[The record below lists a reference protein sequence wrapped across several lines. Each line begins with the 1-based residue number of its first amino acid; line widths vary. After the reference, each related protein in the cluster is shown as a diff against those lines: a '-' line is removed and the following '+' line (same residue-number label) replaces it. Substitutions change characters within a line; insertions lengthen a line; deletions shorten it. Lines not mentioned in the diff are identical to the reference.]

1 MRLYFTTCVLIFL
14 VNCTVLNNA
23 QDTGTI
29 NSTGIMGTEAV
40 SLSVSTTETSTIQQ
54 TETPETVL
62 TSEGNR
68 TRQTIP
74 TRAMPTRV
82 MPTRVR
88 PTKGAEYNHSE
99 EYLAEPEGYDGWYNN
114 LAHPDWGGAEMA
126 LTRRIPPAYVDGVYY
141 PSGEDR
147 PNPFTIS
154 DNTMFGVTG
163 SGSVLNR
170 TAFMTFFGQQVVEE
184 ILDAQRPGCPPEYF
198 NIPIPEGHRYTKYIP
213 LKEMPFLRSRVDQNT
228 GYNPNVPR
236 EQLNEITPWMDGGL
250 VYGTTKAWADALRSF
265 KDGKLA
271 GGEFPE
277 KNTIG
282 LPMANPPPPA
292 ESADHKLRDVTR
304 FFKLGNPRGDE
315 NPYLLTFG
323 ILWYRWHNYWAD
335 VIKSRNPD
343 WNDEQIFNE
352 ARKWVIG
359 TYQKIVWYEWLPA
372 FLNMDEEEM
381 NENAYDGYKP
391 YIHPQI
397 SHIFQSAAMR
407 FGHTLV
413 VPGVARRNASCHFY
427 TTTTHSSN
435 TPEDYDPTGRYGVRT
450 CNSFWNPQLPIE
462 ETGFESFLMGMA
474 SQLCEREDNIITE
487 DLRGNVFGRLD
498 FSRRDLM
505 AINIQRARDHGL
517 PDYNTARRAY
527 GLKVREN
534 FRDINPHCDSDKA
547 AIKCEVLDR
556 LNETYGG
563 DISKVDI
570 WPGGLLET
578 TNNGPGEL
586 FRTVILDQFRRIR
599 DGDRFW
605 FENEI
610 GGPFTEEERQEIW
623 NITIFDVLINA
634 TNINE
639 GDIQRDPFHFYE
651 DDVCYEEALEAF
663 DLTLSETELDNC
675 TDPYTFD
682 YFRGSQAS
690 FVLTFLAAGVWACG
704 CVALLYI
711 LSRIRRKEINESR
724 KAQRRKS
731 RKSAKET
738 TKLYAT
744 REWCGH
750 GQAERPVAV
759 RLGPGKTFVVL
770 NDRGNKVYRTI
781 DLTIHQKLTFLVCP
795 DQRRKMMAV
804 VIDKE
809 YDLVLKFDTE
819 EERNAFI
826 SDIESFLTDP
836 AVGVGRER
844 REVRQS
850 EMLRMANTKVER
862 QRTLERFFRVAFA
875 QAFKLD
881 IDPQDITELRSD
893 IAKDVLTCEL
903 TKQEFAEAL
912 SMKPDSVFVD
922 QMFDLVDKDDSGTV
936 SFREFL
942 DIIVIFAQGNPDDK
956 LELMFNMYDVDH
968 SGLLTREEF
977 KKMLKSMMEV
987 VSADLEPTQLEEVV
1001 QTMFKSAGFES
1012 KNELSLQD
1020 FNILMGEHKE
1030 ELSNAALQIQGQD
1043 IKNVQPDVKSAPRGT
1058 VIRREN
1064 APQRAR
1070 KTIIKAYAK
1079 GNADSSTASHA
1090 TSGGVKGGIKRRQTR
1105 TVEIDT
1111 VKQNYPNTQ
1120 SEKLF
1125 GRIKRFIEN
1134 ERLKIFW
1141 FVLYTLVLGG
1151 IFAERAYYY
1160 SIEREFA
1167 GLRRIAGYGVTVT
1180 RGAASA
1186 MMFTFSSLLVTM
1198 CRNLITKL
1206 RETFLHRFIPFDSA
1220 LAMHKIIALYALFF
1234 SVMHT
1239 IGHGINFYHISSQPP
1254 NDLTCLFRDFFHRSH
1269 VLPKFHYW
1277 CWQTITGFTG
1287 VLLVLLACVIYVF
1300 ATQYARRNVFNLFWL
1315 THNTYIIFYILMVLH
1330 GSGRL
1335 VQPPFFWFFFLG
1347 PAILFTL
1354 DKLVSISRK
1363 KAEISVFKAELLPSD
1378 VTGLVFKRPTNF
1390 EYKSGQ
1396 WVRIACKTLGSGEY
1410 HPFTLTSAP
1419 HEDHLSLHIRAVGPW
1434 TTNIRH
1440 TYDPNT
1446 VREHPYPKLYLDGP
1460 YGEGHQDWYQFE
1472 VSVLVGGGIGVT
1484 PFASILKDIVNRAN
1498 TNARFPCKKVYFIW
1512 ITRTQKHYEWLCD
1525 IIREVEEK
1533 DTTDLVSTHI
1543 FITQFYQK
1551 FDLRTTMLY
1560 ICERHFQK
1568 IANRSLF
1575 TGLQS
1580 TTHFGRPD
1588 LPSFFNALQDEH
1600 PEVSK
1605 VGVFSC
1611 GPPGMTNGVDSACSE
1626 MNKFD
1631 GAAFIHHFEN
1641 F

>member
-1 MRLYFTTCVLIFL
+1 MRLYIKHIVFFGFL
-14 VNCTVLNNA
+14 VTCSHGE
-23 QDTGTI
+23 DDHGYD
-29 NSTGIMGTEAV
+29 
-40 SLSVSTTETSTIQQ
+40 
-54 TETPETVL
+54 
-62 TSEGNR
+62 SEEEEY
-68 TRQTIP
+68 I
-74 TRAMPTRV
+74 
-82 MPTRVR
+82 
-88 PTKGAEYNHSE
+88 AEY
-99 EYLAEPEGYDGWYNN
+99 EGYDGWYNN

-126 LTRRIPPAYVDGVYY
+126 LTRRVPPAYVDGVYN
-141 PSGEDR
+141 PSGADR
-147 PNPFTIS
+147 PNPFDIS
-154 DNTMFGVTG
+154 DATMKGETG
-163 SGSVLNR
+163 SGSLLKR

-184 ILDAQRPGCPPEYF
+184 ILDAQRAGCPPEYF
-198 NIPIPEGHRYTKYIP
+198 NIKIPSGHRYRKYIP
-213 LKEMPFLRSRVDQNT
+213 LDEMPFLRSRYDMNT
-228 GYNPNVPR
+228 GFNPSVPR
-236 EQLNEITPWMDGGL
+236 EQLNEITPWIDGGL

-271 GGEFPE
+271 SNEDRGEPQFPSE
-277 KNTIG
+277 NIIG

-292 ESADHKLRDVTR
+292 ESDQHTLRDVTR

-315 NPYLLTFG
+315 NPYLLSFG
-323 ILWYRWHNYWAD
+323 ILWFRWHNYWAD
-335 VIKSRNPD
+335 RIKRED
-343 WNDEQIFNE
+343 TTGKMNDEMIFNE

-359 TYQKIVWYEWLPA
+359 TYQKLVWYEWLPA
-372 FLNMDEEEM
+372 FLNMDEAEM
-381 NENAYDGYKP
+381 EENAYDGYKP
-391 YIHPQI
+391 YIHPQV

-413 VPGVARRNASCHFY
+413 VPGVARRDKDCDFFR
-427 TTTTHSSN
+427 TTKDSSF
-435 TPEDYDPTGRYGVRT
+435 TPEKYKPIGRIGTRT
-450 CNSFWNPQLPIE
+450 CNSFWNPQLPIR
-462 ETGFESFLMGMA
+462 ETGMESYLMGMA
-474 SQLCEREDNIITE
+474 SQHCEREDNIILE

-505 AINIQRARDHGL
+505 AINIQRGRDHGL

-527 GLKVREN
+527 GLKARKTFEEINPYCNNTQEAAIPCSILTEN
-534 FRDINPHCDSDKA
+534 LANVYNGDIN
-547 AIKCEVLDR
+547 
-556 LNETYGG
+556 
-563 DISKVDI
+563 KVDI

-578 TNNGPGEL
+578 TKNGPGEL

-605 FENEI
+605 FENDV
-610 GGPFTEEERQEIW
+610 GGPFTKEEQEIIW
-623 NITIFDVLINA
+623 NITIHDVLILA
-634 TNINE
+634 TDINE
-639 GDIQRDPFHFYE
+639 GDIQKDPFHFYE
-651 DDVCYEEALEAF
+651 GEKCYDEAVEAF
-663 DLTLSETELDNC
+663 NLTISEHELDNC

-682 YFRGSQAS
+682 YFKGSEVS
-690 FVLTFLAAGVWACG
+690 FVLTFLAAGVWAIG
-704 CVALLYI
+704 CVVLLYV
-711 LSRIRRKEINESR
+711 LSRNRRKMINESR

-738 TKLYAT
+738 TRLYST
-744 REWCGH
+744 REWCGD
-750 GQAERPVAV
+750 GQSERPIAV
-759 RLGPGKTFVVL
+759 RLGPGKSITVL
-770 NDRGNKVYRTI
+770 NDRGNKTYRTI
-781 DLTIHQKLTFLVCP
+781 DLAIHQKITLLVCP
-795 DQRRKMMAV
+795 DQRRKMMTI
-804 VIDKE
+804 VIEKE
-809 YDLVLKFDTE
+809 YDLVMKFDTE

-836 AVGVGRER
+836 AIGVGRER
-844 REVRQS
+844 REVHQA
-850 EMLRMANTKVER
+850 EMLRMANTKVQR
-862 QRTLERFFRVAFA
+862 QKTLERFFRVAFA

-881 IDPQDITELRSD
+881 VDPDDITEFKSE

-912 SMKPDSVFVD
+912 SMKSDSVFVD
-922 QMFDLVDKDDSGTV
+922 QMFDLVDKDNSGTV

-942 DIIVIFAQGNPDDK
+942 DIIVIFARGNPDDK

-968 SGLLTREEF
+968 SGMLTREEF

-987 VSADLEPTQLEEVV
+987 VSADLEPSQLEQVV
-1001 QTMFKSAGFES
+1001 QTMFSSAGFES
-1012 KNELSLQD
+1012 KNELSLED
-1020 FNILMGEHKE
+1020 FNQLMGEHKE
-1030 ELSNAALQIQGQD
+1030 ELSNASLQIQGQEAAP
-1043 IKNVQPDVKSAPRGT
+1043 VQQETKTHAPRGT
-1058 VIRREN
+1058 VIHRGN
-1064 APQRAR
+1064 APSRAK
-1070 KTIIKAYAK
+1070 KTIIRAYANK
-1079 GNADSSTASHA
+1079 GQGEGSGNKG
-1090 TSGGVKGGIKRRQTR
+1090 GGVKGGIQRRQTR
-1105 TVEIDT
+1105 SVQIETV
-1111 VKQNYPNTQ
+1111 QAAYPKTD
-1120 SEKLF
+1120 SEKVF
-1125 GRIKRFIEN
+1125 GQLKRFIEN

-1141 FVLYTLVLGG
+1141 LVLYTLVLAAV
-1151 IFAERAYYY
+1151 FAERAYYY

-1198 CRNLITKL
+1198 CRNLITRL

-1239 IGHGINFYHISSQPP
+1239 IGHGINFYHIASQPP

-1287 VLLVLLACVIYVF
+1287 VLLVLLACVMYVF

-1315 THNTYIIFYILMVLH
+1315 THNMYVIFYILMVLH

-1363 KAEISVFKAELLPSD
+1363 KAEIAVFKAELLPSD
-1378 VTGLVFKRPTNF
+1378 VTALTFKRPTSF

-1396 WVRIACKTLGSGEY
+1396 WVRVACKTLGSGEY

-1446 VREHPYPKLYLDGP
+1446 VREHPYPKLYIDGP

-1472 VSVLVGGGIGVT
+1472 VAVLVGGGIGVT
-1484 PFASILKDIVNRAN
+1484 PFASILKDIVNKASSN
-1498 TNARFPCKKVYFIW
+1498 TRFPCKKVYFIW
-1512 ITRTQKHYEWLCD
+1512 VTRTQKHYEWLCD

-1588 LPSFFNALQDEH
+1588 LPSFFNSLQDEH
-1600 PEVSK
+1600 PDVSK
-1605 VGVFSC
+1605 IGVFSC
-1611 GPPGMTNGVDSACSE
+1611 GPPGMTNGVESACVE